1 VVAFEP
7 AILQF
12 GYMFYPQ
19 PVLTG
24 QRRIVRGRK
33 EIHIQFLT
41 DLNHGQKFG
50 IRPHDD
56 TCPVG

>member
-1 VVAFEP
+1 
-7 AILQF
+7 
-12 GYMFYPQ
+12 MFYPQ
-19 PVLTG
+19 LVMAG
-24 QRRIVRGRK
+24 QSRGVRGRK
-33 EIHIQFLT
+33 KIHIQFLP